1 MMKNIIPT
9 QEIKEIILEMF
20 DLVKR
25 QVEKTKKAIETFDKD
40 VCQEVLIQE
49 KQVNALDLKIDRE
62 SERIMALYSPV
73 AVDLRFIIT
82 ALNINNFLERIGDN
96 TQGICNYIIQMEQP
110 FDPQVLAKS
119 GLIEQ
124 FDIVLDMFK
133 NTIEAYTNEDVSKA
147 TRTLSLDHQVDQINS
162 AALETI
168 MSAIKQ
174 DLDGLKNHLYLLS
187 IIRKTERI
195 GDLLKNLSEETIFY
209 IDAKV
214 LKHKKKKTE
223 KYIEKN
229 TEPEN

>member
-1 MMKNIIPT
+1 MKNIIPT

-82 ALNINNFLERIGDN
+82 ALNINTFLERIGDN

-110 FDPQVLAKS
+110 FDPQVLVKS

-174 DLDGLKNHLYLLS
+174 DLDGLKNYLYLLS